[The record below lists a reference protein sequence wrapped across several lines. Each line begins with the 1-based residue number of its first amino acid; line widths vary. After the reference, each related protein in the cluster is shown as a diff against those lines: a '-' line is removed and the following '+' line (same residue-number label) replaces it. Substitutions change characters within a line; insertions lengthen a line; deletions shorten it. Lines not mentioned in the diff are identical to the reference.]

1 MVRHGRLS
9 PKAVRP
15 ARLRAREAKEARH
28 LPVLAMTAHAMS
40 GDRER
45 CLAAGMDGY
54 VSKPVKL
61 AELLQ
66 AIAGVTVAAGGAAPA
81 DLL

>member
-1 MVRHGRLS
+1 
-9 PKAVRP
+9 
-15 ARLRAREAKEARH
+15 
-28 LPVLAMTAHAMS
+28 
-40 GDRER
+40 
-45 CLAAGMDGY
+45 MDGY